1 MRVRLAS
8 MVLTLMYRV
17 AAISGLLRPEV
28 TSSAIRHSARG
39 SMGAFRARGESRAL
53 RVGKR
58 LPPLGAQ
65 GAENGGCFVEGGS
78 GPLALAGFA
87 LRGAEHEQTTAELER
102 QSPLARLG
110 DDRGDRPYSRG
121 RVVLGEPQGGFGAAG
136 GDPRPRVVQAPRRLL
151 QPGQPVGCAPREET
165 SCPSFPAPS
174 RESVIGCGGV
184 VRSTSRSRHEAVTV
198 GCRTGCRT
206 SAC

>member
-1 MRVRLAS
+1 MAEKYVQELAAWVERQSTVRL
-8 MVLTLMYRV
+8 RRDQNIV
-17 AAISGLLRPEV
+17 AFLA
-28 TSSAIRHSARG
+28 AREDV
-39 SMGAFRARGESRAL
+39 ADAL
-53 RVGKR
+53 RVGER

-65 GAENGGCFVEGGS
+65 GAEDGGCFVGGGS

-110 DDRGDRPYSRG
+110 DDRGDRACSRG
-121 RVVLGEPQGGFGAAG
+121 RVVLGELQGGFGAAG

-151 QPGQPVGCAPREET
+151 EPGQPVGCAPREET
-165 SCPSFPAPS
+165 SCPSFLAPS
-174 RESVIGCGGV
+174 QESVIGCGGV
-184 VRSTSRSRHEAVTV
+184 ARSTSRSRHEAVTV

-206 SAC
+206 SACRP